1 MRFGPARKPRNAVIQ
16 DMHPPASRVPSWLA
30 AGGALSAAAAV
41 ALSAYAAHAVTG
53 PAQSRLQ
60 TAAVFALLHGVAL
73 AALARDAER
82 MPARIALMALLL
94 GLLLFSGSVA
104 MNVLLQWPTTF
115 APFGGMLLVA
125 GWVTYA
131 IDRLR
136 H

>member
-1 MRFGPARKPRNAVIQ
+1 
-16 DMHPPASRVPSWLA
+16 MHSPTSRVPSWLA

-41 ALSAYAAHAVTG
+41 ALSAYAAHAATG

-82 MPARIALMALLL
+82 LLARIALTSLLL
-94 GLLLFSGSVA
+94 GLLLFSMSVA
-104 MNVLLQWPTTF
+104 MGVLLQWPTTL
-115 APFGGMLLVA
+115 APLGGMLLIA
-125 GWVTYA
+125 GWIAYA
-131 IDRLR
+131 VDRLR